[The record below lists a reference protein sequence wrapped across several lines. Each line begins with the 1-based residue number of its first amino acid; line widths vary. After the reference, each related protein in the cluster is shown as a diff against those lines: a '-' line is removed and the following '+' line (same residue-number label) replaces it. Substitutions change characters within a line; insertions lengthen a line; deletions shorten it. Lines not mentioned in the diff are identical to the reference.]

1 MSIKNINILEYKQNF
16 IVSKEDK
23 LKYGEIYTPF
33 SLIEQMFN
41 LFDPIV
47 FSQKDKKWLDPG
59 AGTGYFSI
67 YLFDKLNKG
76 LISVIPNE
84 EERKSHIIENMIYI
98 IEIKESNIIILRE
111 IFGKKANIFH
121 TDFLSTIP
129 LVVGKDTIPL
139 VVGKDTI
146 PNLDNFDFVI
156 GNPPYNSNGIKK
168 VPTNTKK
175 NKKHDDGK
183 TIWISFI
190 KKSISLLKENSQLC
204 VIVPSIWLKPDKART
219 YHYLTSYKIEKL
231 HCLTNTETNK
241 IFKGEAQTPTCFFLL
256 TKRETDNY
264 INIFDNNQN
273 KYINY
278 YCKLEYP
285 IPLFGQAVIQK
296 LQPFI
301 EKAGHLLVIKTN
313 LPSVNS
319 LFSDHSSTTFPYQNV
334 KTCILNGLQPEL
346 SINYSNIAQAYQGKK
361 KLILAHKMYGFP
373 YYDSDGIYGISNRD
387 NYVILRESEEECLK
401 IKQFLSTKLVL
412 YIYESTRYRMKYLE
426 KYAFQFIPDITNL
439 LDFPGDIND
448 ESVALYFGLDDNDI
462 KHINSLHKKK
472 YLSF

>member
-1 MSIKNINILEYKQNF
+1 MSIQNINILDYKQNF

-33 SLIEQMFN
+33 SLIERMFN

-47 FSQKDKKWLDPG
+47 FTQKDKKWLDPG

-76 LISVIPNE
+76 LISVITNE

-111 IFGKKANIFH
+111 IFGENANIFH
-121 TDFLSTIP
+121 MDFLSTIP
-129 LVVGKDTIPL
+129 NVTIPL
-139 VVGKDTI
+139 VVGI
-146 PNLDNFDFVI
+146 IENISFDFVI
-156 GNPPYNSNGIKK
+156 GNPPYNSDGIKK

-190 KKSISLLKENSQLC
+190 KKSISLLKENGQLC

-231 HCLTNTETNK
+231 HCLSNTETNK

-264 INIFDNNQN
+264 IHIYDTNQN

-301 EKAGHLLVIKTN
+301 EKTGYLSVIKTN
-313 LPSVNS
+313 LPSVTS
-319 LFSDHSSTTFPYQNV
+319 LFSEHSSNTFPYPNI

-373 YYDSDGIYGISNRD
+373 YYDSEGIYGISNRD
-387 NYVILRESEEECLK
+387 NYVILRESEEDCLK

-426 KYAFQFIPDITNL
+426 KYAFQFIPDITALPN
-439 LDFPGDIND
+439 FPEDIND
-448 ESVALYFGLDDNDI
+448 NSVALYFGLDNNDI

>member
-1 MSIKNINILEYKQNF
+1 MYIPHINIKNINILEYKQNF

-33 SLIEQMFN
+33 SLIERMFN

-47 FSQKDKKWLDPG
+47 FTQKDKKWLDPG

-111 IFGKKANIFH
+111 IFGVKANIFH
-121 TDFLSTIP
+121 TDFLST
-129 LVVGKDTIPL
+129 V
-139 VVGKDTI
+139 
-146 PNLDNFDFVI
+146 PNLDKFDYII

-190 KKSISLLKENSQLC
+190 KKSISLLKENGQLC

-219 YHYLTSYKIEKL
+219 YHYLTNYKIEKI
-231 HCLTNTETNK
+231 HCLSNTETNK

-264 INIFDNNQN
+264 INIFDNYQN

-278 YCKLEYP
+278 YCKLEFP

-296 LQPFI
+296 LQPFV
-301 EKAGHLLVIKTN
+301 EKTGHLIAIKTN

-319 LFSDHSSTTFPYQNV
+319 LFSQNSSNTFPYQNV

-346 SINYSNIAQAYQGKK
+346 SINYSNIAQAYHGKK

-387 NYVILRESEEECLK
+387 NYVILRESEEELLK

-426 KYAFQFIPDITNL
+426 KYAFQFIPDITAL
-439 LDFPGDIND
+439 PDFPQDIND
-448 ESVALYFGLDDNDI
+448 DSVSLYFGLDDNDI
-462 KHINSLHKKK
+462 KYINSLHKKK

>member
-1 MSIKNINILEYKQNF
+1 MSIPYINIKNINILEYKQKF

-33 SLIEQMFN
+33 SLIERMFN
-41 LFDPIV
+41 LFEPIV
-47 FSQKDKKWLDPG
+47 FTKRDKKWLDPG

-76 LISVIPNE
+76 LITEIPNE

-111 IFGKKANIFH
+111 IFGENANIFH
-121 TDFLSTIP
+121 TDFLSTKP
-129 LVVGKDTIPL
+129 LVVGKEAIL
-139 VVGKDTI
+139 NI
-146 PNLDNFDFVI
+146 DNFDYII

-219 YHYLTSYKIEKL
+219 YHYLTAYKIEKL
-231 HCLTNTETNK
+231 HCLSNTETNK

-296 LQPFI
+296 LQPFV
-301 EKAGHLLVIKTN
+301 EKAGHLSVIKTN

-319 LFSDHSSTTFPYQNV
+319 IFRNILQILF
-334 KTCILNGLQPEL
+334 
-346 SINYSNIAQAYQGKK
+346 
-361 KLILAHKMYGFP
+361 LIR
-373 YYDSDGIYGISNRD
+373 I
-387 NYVILRESEEECLK
+387 
-401 IKQFLSTKLVL
+401 
-412 YIYESTRYRMKYLE
+412 
-426 KYAFQFIPDITNL
+426 
-439 LDFPGDIND
+439 
-448 ESVALYFGLDDNDI
+448 
-462 KHINSLHKKK
+462 
-472 YLSF
+472 

>member
-1 MSIKNINILEYKQNF
+1 MAIKNIDILEYKQNF
-16 IVSKEDK
+16 TVSKEDK

-41 LFDPIV
+41 LFEPNV
-47 FSQKDKKWLDPG
+47 FTQKDKKWLDPG

-76 LISVIPNE
+76 LTPEIPNE

-98 IEIKESNIIILRE
+98 IEIKESNIIILRH
-111 IFGKKANIFH
+111 IFGEKAKIFN

-129 LVVGKDTIPL
+129 FVVM
-139 VVGKDTI
+139 
-146 PNLDNFDFVI
+146 FDFII

-175 NKKHDDGK
+175 NKKYDDGK

-190 KKSISLLKENSQLC
+190 KKSISLLKENGQLC
-204 VIVPSIWLKPDKART
+204 IIVPSIWLKPDKART

-241 IFKGEAQTPTCFFLL
+241 IFKGEAQTPTCYFLL

-264 INIFDNNQN
+264 INIFDNNQK

-285 IPLFGQAVIQK
+285 IPLFGQAIIQK

-301 EKAGHLLVIKTN
+301 EKAGHLYVIKTN
-313 LPSVNS
+313 LPSIKS
-319 LFSDHSSTTFPYQNV
+319 LFSENYSNTFPYPNV

-346 SINYSNIAQAYQGKK
+346 VINYSNIAQAYAGKK

-373 YYDSDGIYGISNRD
+373 YYDSLGIYGISNRD
-387 NYVILRESEEECLK
+387 NYVILRESEEELLK

-439 LDFPGDIND
+439 PDFPENIND
-448 ESVALYFGLDDNDI
+448 ESVSLYFGLNEDDK
-462 KHINSLHKKK
+462 KHINVLHKKN
-472 YLSF
+472 YLIFPG

>member
-16 IVSKEDK
+16 IVSQEDK

-33 SLIEQMFN
+33 SLIERMFN
-41 LFDPIV
+41 LYEPIV
-47 FSQKDKKWLDPG
+47 FTQKDKKWLDPG

-76 LISVIPNE
+76 LTAEFPND
-84 EERKSHIIENMIYI
+84 EERKTYIIENMIYI

-111 IFGKKANIFH
+111 IFGENANIFH
-121 TDFLSTIP
+121 TDFLSTF
-129 LVVGKDTIPL
+129 
-139 VVGKDTI
+139 
-146 PNLDNFDFVI
+146 PNLDKVDFII

-175 NKKHDDGK
+175 NKKYDDGK

-190 KKSISLLKENSQLC
+190 KKSISLLKENGQLC

-219 YHYLTSYKIEKL
+219 YHYLTNYKIDKIN
-231 HCLTNTETNK
+231 CLTNTETNK

-296 LQPFI
+296 LQSFV

-319 LFSDHSSTTFPYQNV
+319 LFSHNYSNTFHYQNV
-334 KTCILNGLQPEL
+334 KTCVLNGLQPEL
-346 SINYSNIAQAYQGKK
+346 SINYSNIAQAYYGKK

-373 YYDSDGIYGISNRD
+373 YYDSEGIYGISNRD
-387 NYVILRESEEECLK
+387 NYVILRESEEELLK

-426 KYAFQFIPDITNL
+426 KYAFQFIPNIINL
-439 LDFPGDIND
+439 PDFPKDIND
-448 ESVALYFGLDDNDI
+448 ESVFLYFGLDENDI

>member
-1 MSIKNINILEYKQNF
+1 MSIPHINIKNINILEYKQNF

-47 FSQKDKKWLDPG
+47 FTQKDKKWLDPG

-111 IFGKKANIFH
+111 IFGEKANIFH
-121 TDFLSTIP
+121 TDFLSTIH
-129 LVVGKDTIPL
+129 
-139 VVGKDTI
+139 
-146 PNLDNFDFVI
+146 NLDNFDYII
-156 GNPPYNSNGIKK
+156 GNPPYNSDGIKK

-190 KKSISLLKENSQLC
+190 KKSISLLKENCQLC

-219 YHYLTSYKIEKL
+219 YHYLTSYKIEKI

-301 EKAGHLLVIKTN
+301 EKAGHLVVIKTN

-319 LFSDHSSTTFPYQNV
+319 LFSDNSSNTFPYPNI

-373 YYDSDGIYGISNRD
+373 YYDSEGIYGISNRD
-387 NYVILRESEEECLK
+387 NYVILRESEEELLK

-426 KYAFQFIPDITNL
+426 KYAFQFIPDIINL
-439 LDFPGDIND
+439 PDFPGDIND
-448 ESVALYFGLDDNDI
+448 ESVCEYFGLDENDI

-472 YLSF
+472 YIFL

>member
-1 MSIKNINILEYKQNF
+1 MSIISIKNILDYKQNF
-16 IVSKEDK
+16 TVSKEDK

-33 SLIEQMFN
+33 SLIERMFN
-41 LFDPIV
+41 LFEPSV
-47 FSQKDKKWLDPG
+47 FTQKDKKWLDPG

-76 LISVIPNE
+76 LLTSIPDE

-111 IFGKKANIFH
+111 IFGEKANIFH
-121 TDFLSTIP
+121 TDFLSTIF
-129 LVVGKDTIPL
+129 
-139 VVGKDTI
+139 
-146 PNLDNFDFVI
+146 NLDNFDFII

-175 NKKHDDGK
+175 NKKHEDGK

-190 KKSISLLKENSQLC
+190 KKSISLLKENGQLC

-219 YHYLTSYKIEKL
+219 YHYLTSYKIEKI

-301 EKAGHLLVIKTN
+301 EKAGHLSVIKTN
-313 LPSVNS
+313 LPSVTS
-319 LFSDHSSTTFPYQNV
+319 LFSQHSSNTFPYPNV

-373 YYDSDGIYGISNRD
+373 YYDSLGIYGISNRD
-387 NYVILRESEEECLK
+387 NYVILRESEEELLK
-401 IKQFLSTKLVL
+401 IKQFLSTRLVL

-439 LDFPGDIND
+439 PDFPEVIND
-448 ESVALYFGLDDNDI
+448 ESVSLYFGLDDNDI
-462 KHINSLHKKK
+462 KHINSLHKKQ
-472 YLSF
+472 YLFFI

>member
-1 MSIKNINILEYKQNF
+1 MSIPHINIKNINILEYKQNF
-16 IVSKEDK
+16 TVSKEDK

-33 SLIEQMFN
+33 SLIERMFN
-41 LFDPIV
+41 LFDPSV

-98 IEIKESNIIILRE
+98 IEIKESNIIILRDF
-111 IFGKKANIFH
+111 FGEKANIFH
-121 TDFLSTIP
+121 TDFLSP
-129 LVVGKDTIPL
+129 
-139 VVGKDTI
+139 I
-146 PNLDNFDFVI
+146 PNLVMFDYII

-175 NKKHDDGK
+175 NKKHEDGK

-190 KKSISLLKENSQLC
+190 KKSISLLKENGQLC

-219 YHYLTSYKIEKL
+219 YHYLTSYKIEKI
-231 HCLTNTETNK
+231 HCLSNTETNK

-264 INIFDNNQN
+264 IHLFDNNQN

-313 LPSVNS
+313 LPSISS
-319 LFSDHSSTTFPYQNV
+319 LFSEHSSNTFPYPNI

-346 SINYSNIAQAYQGKK
+346 SINYSNIAQAYYGKK

-373 YYDSDGIYGISNRD
+373 YYDSLGIYGVSNRD
-387 NYVILRESEEECLK
+387 NYVILRENEEEYLK

-412 YIYESTRYRMKYLE
+412 YIYEATRYRMKYLE
-426 KYAFQFIPDITNL
+426 KYAFQFIPDITKL
-439 LDFPGDIND
+439 PDFPENIND
-448 ESVALYFGLDDNDI
+448 ESVSSYFGLDDNDR
-462 KHINSLHKKK
+462 KHINSLHKKQ
-472 YLSF
+472 YLYFL

>member
-1 MSIKNINILEYKQNF
+1 MSIPQINIKNINILDYKQNF

-23 LKYGEIYTPF
+23 LNYGEIYTPF
-33 SLIEQMFN
+33 SLIERMFN
-41 LFDPIV
+41 LFDPSV
-47 FSQKDKKWLDPG
+47 FTQKDKKWLDPG

-98 IEIKESNIIILRE
+98 IEIKESNIIILRD
-111 IFGKKANIFH
+111 IFGEKANIFH
-121 TDFLSTIP
+121 MDFLSTIP
-129 LVVGKDTIPL
+129 LVVE
-139 VVGKDTI
+139 
-146 PNLDNFDFVI
+146 FDFII

-190 KKSISLLKENSQLC
+190 KKSISLLKENGQLC

-264 INIFDNNQN
+264 IHIFDNNQN

-278 YCKLEYP
+278 YCKLDYP
-285 IPLFGQAVIQK
+285 IPLFGQAVVQK

-301 EKAGHLLVIKTN
+301 EKAGHLSVIKTN
-313 LPSVNS
+313 MPSVTS
-319 LFSDHSSTTFPYQNV
+319 LFSEHSSTIFPHPNI

-346 SINYSNIAQAYQGKK
+346 SLNYSNIAQAYQGKK

-373 YYDSDGIYGISNRD
+373 YYDSEGSYGISNRD
-387 NYVILRESEEECLK
+387 NYVILRESEEDCLK

-412 YIYESTRYRMKYLE
+412 YIYEATRYRMKYLE
-426 KYAFQFIPDITNL
+426 KYAFQFIPDITKL
-439 LDFPGDIND
+439 PDFPEDIND
-448 ESVALYFGLDDNDI
+448 ESVALYFGLDNNDI
-462 KHINSLHKKK
+462 KHINSLHKKQ
-472 YLSF
+472 YLFF

>member
-16 IVSKEDK
+16 TVSKEDK

-33 SLIEQMFN
+33 SLIERMFN
-41 LFDPIV
+41 LFEPIV
-47 FSQKDKKWLDPG
+47 FTQKDKKWLDPG

-76 LISVIPNE
+76 LSLVIPND

-98 IEIKESNIIILRE
+98 IEIKESNVIILRE
-111 IFGKKANIFH
+111 IFGEKANIFNN
-121 TDFLSTIP
+121 DFLSPISL
-129 LVVGKDTIPL
+129 LVD
-139 VVGKDTI
+139 
-146 PNLDNFDFVI
+146 FDFII

-190 KKSISLLKENSQLC
+190 KKSISLLKENGQLC

-264 INIFDNNQN
+264 INIFDNDQK
-273 KYINY
+273 KYINF

-319 LFSDHSSTTFPYQNV
+319 LFSEHSSNTFPYPNI
-334 KTCILNGLQPEL
+334 KTSILNGMQPEL

-373 YYDSDGIYGISNRD
+373 YYDSEGIYGISNRD
-387 NYVILRESEEECLK
+387 NYVILRESEEELLQ
-401 IKQFLSTKLVL
+401 IKQFLSTNLAL
-412 YIYESTRYRMKYLE
+412 YIYEATRYRMKYLE
-426 KYAFQFIPDITNL
+426 KYAFQFIPDIIKL
-439 LDFPGDIND
+439 LDFPKDIND
-448 ESVALYFGLDDNDI
+448 ESVSLYFGLDDNDKI
-462 KHINSLHKKK
+462 NINSLHKKK

>member
-1 MSIKNINILEYKQNF
+1 
-16 IVSKEDK
+16 
-23 LKYGEIYTPF
+23 
-33 SLIEQMFN
+33 
-41 LFDPIV
+41 
-47 FSQKDKKWLDPG
+47 
-59 AGTGYFSI
+59 
-67 YLFDKLNKG
+67 
-76 LISVIPNE
+76 
-84 EERKSHIIENMIYI
+84 MIYI
-98 IEIKESNIIILRE
+98 IEIKESNIIILRDL
-111 IFGKKANIFH
+111 FGEKANIFH
-121 TDFLSTIP
+121 SDFLSTIP
-129 LVVGKDTIPL
+129 LVVGKE
-139 VVGKDTI
+139 TI
-146 PNLDNFDFVI
+146 PNLVMFDFII

-190 KKSISLLKENSQLC
+190 KKSISLLKENGQLC
-204 VIVPSIWLKPDKART
+204 VIVPSIWLKPDKAHT
-219 YHYLTSYKIEKL
+219 YHYLTAYKIEKL
-231 HCLTNTETNK
+231 HCLSNTETNK

-264 INIFDNNQN
+264 IHLFDNNQN

-319 LFSDHSSTTFPYQNV
+319 LFSETSSNTFPHPNV

-346 SINYSNIAQAYQGKK
+346 AINYSNIAQAYQGKK

-373 YYDSDGIYGISNRD
+373 YYDSEGIYGISNRD
-387 NYVILRESEEECLK
+387 NYVILRESEEELLK
-401 IKQFLSTKLVL
+401 IQKFLSTKLVL

-426 KYAFQFIPDITNL
+426 KYAFQFIPDITKL
-439 LDFPGDIND
+439 PDFPEVIND
-448 ESVALYFGLDDNDI
+448 ESVSLYFGLDEND
-462 KHINSLHKKK
+462 KNHINSLHKKN

>member
-1 MSIKNINILEYKQNF
+1 MSIPHINIKNINILEYKQNF

-41 LFDPIV
+41 LFDPNV
-47 FSQKDKKWLDPG
+47 FTQKDKKWLDPG

-98 IEIKESNIIILRE
+98 IEIKESNIIILRD
-111 IFGKKANIFH
+111 IFGEKANIFH
-121 TDFLSTIP
+121 SDFLSTIP
-129 LVVGKDTIPL
+129 LVVGKDTIP
-139 VVGKDTI
+139 
-146 PNLDNFDFVI
+146 NLDMFDYII

-190 KKSISLLKENSQLC
+190 KKSISLLKENCQLC

-219 YHYLTSYKIEKL
+219 YHYLTSYKIEKI
-231 HCLTNTETNK
+231 HCLSNTETNK

-285 IPLFGQAVIQK
+285 IPLFGQAIIQK
-296 LQPFI
+296 LQPFV
-301 EKAGHLLVIKTN
+301 EKAGYLSAIKTN
-313 LPSVNS
+313 LPSINS
-319 LFSDHSSTTFPYQNV
+319 LFSEHSSNTFPYPNI

-346 SINYSNIAQAYQGKK
+346 SINYSNIAQAYHGKK

-373 YYDSDGIYGISNRD
+373 YYDSEGIYGISNRD
-387 NYVILRESEEECLK
+387 NYVIIRESEEELLK
-401 IKQFLSTKLVL
+401 IKKFLSTNLVL

-426 KYAFQFIPDITNL
+426 KYAFQFIPDITAL
-439 LDFPGDIND
+439 PDFPEDIND
-448 ESVALYFGLDDNDI
+448 ESVSSYFGLDINDI
-462 KHINSLHKKK
+462 NHINSLHKKK

>member
-23 LKYGEIYTPF
+23 LKYGVIYTPF

-41 LFDPIV
+41 LFEPSV
-47 FSQKDKKWLDPG
+47 FTQKDKKWLDPG

-111 IFGKKANIFH
+111 IFGQKANIFH
-121 TDFLSTIP
+121 IDFLS
-129 LVVGKDTIPL
+129 LV
-139 VVGKDTI
+139 
-146 PNLDNFDFVI
+146 PNLDKFDYII

-175 NKKHDDGK
+175 NKKYDDGK

-190 KKSISLLKENSQLC
+190 KKSISLLKENGQIC

-219 YHYLTSYKIEKL
+219 YHYLTSYKIEKI

-264 INIFDNNQN
+264 INIFDNNQK

-285 IPLFGQAVIQK
+285 IPLFGQSVIQK
-296 LQPFI
+296 IQPFI
-301 EKAGHLLVIKTN
+301 EKVGHLLVIKTN
-313 LPSVNS
+313 LPRVNS
-319 LFSDHSSTTFPYQNV
+319 LFSDNYSNAFPYQNV
-334 KTCILNGLQPEL
+334 KTCVLNGLQPEL
-346 SINYSNIAQAYQGKK
+346 SINYSNIPQSYYGKK

-373 YYDSDGIYGISNRD
+373 YCDSKGIYGISNRD
-387 NYVILRESEEECLK
+387 NYVILRESEEELLK
-401 IKQFLSTKLVL
+401 IKQFLSTKLTL

-426 KYAFQFIPDITNL
+426 KYAFQFIPNITDLPN
-439 LDFPGDIND
+439 FPKDIND
-448 ESVALYFGLDDNDI
+448 ESVFKYFGLDENDI

>member
-1 MSIKNINILEYKQNF
+1 MSIPQINIKNINILEYKQNF
-16 IVSKEDK
+16 TVSKEDK

-33 SLIEQMFN
+33 SLIERMFN
-41 LFDPIV
+41 LFDPSV

-84 EERKSHIIENMIYI
+84 AERKSHIIENMIYI
-98 IEIKESNIIILRE
+98 IEIKESNIIILRDF
-111 IFGKKANIFH
+111 FGEKANIFY

-129 LVVGKDTIPL
+129 LVVM
-139 VVGKDTI
+139 
-146 PNLDNFDFVI
+146 FDFII

-190 KKSISLLKENSQLC
+190 KKSISILKENCQLC

-219 YHYLTSYKIEKL
+219 YHYLTSYKIEKI

-319 LFSDHSSTTFPYQNV
+319 IFSEHSSNTFPYPNI

-346 SINYSNIAQAYQGKK
+346 SINYSNIAQAYHGKK

-373 YYDSDGIYGISNRD
+373 YYDSEGSYGVSNRD
-387 NYVILRESEEECLK
+387 NYVILRENEEECLK

-412 YIYESTRYRMKYLE
+412 YIYEATRYRMKYLE
-426 KYAFQFIPDITNL
+426 KYAFQFIPDITKL
-439 LDFPGDIND
+439 PDFPEDIND
-448 ESVALYFGLDDNDI
+448 ESVYSYFGLDNNDR
-462 KHINSLHKKK
+462 KHIISLHKKE

>member
-1 MSIKNINILEYKQNF
+1 MSIPHINIKNINILDYKQNF
-16 IVSKEDK
+16 TVSKEDK

-33 SLIEQMFN
+33 SLIERMFN
-41 LFDPIV
+41 LFEPSV
-47 FSQKDKKWLDPG
+47 FTQKDKKWLDTG

-111 IFGKKANIFH
+111 IFGEKANIFH
-121 TDFLSTIP
+121 MDFLSTIP
-129 LVVGKDTIPL
+129 LVV
-139 VVGKDTI
+139 V
-146 PNLDNFDFVI
+146 FDFII

-190 KKSISLLKENSQLC
+190 KTSISLLKENGQLC

-231 HCLTNTETNK
+231 HCLSNTETNK

-301 EKAGHLLVIKTN
+301 EKAGHLHIIKTN

-319 LFSDHSSTTFPYQNV
+319 LFSENSSNTFPYPNI

-346 SINYSNIAQAYQGKK
+346 CINYSNIAQAYQGKK

-373 YYDSDGIYGISNRD
+373 YYDSLGIYGVSNRD
-387 NYVILRESEEECLK
+387 NYVIMRESEQECLK

-412 YIYESTRYRMKYLE
+412 YIYEATRYRMKYLE

-439 LDFPGDIND
+439 PDFPEVIND
-448 ESVALYFGLDDNDI
+448 ESVSLYFGLDDNDR
-462 KHINSLHKKK
+462 KHINSLHKKQ
-472 YLSF
+472 YLYFL

>member
-1 MSIKNINILEYKQNF
+1 MSISHINIKNINILEYKQNF

-47 FSQKDKKWLDPG
+47 FTQKDKKWLDPG

-76 LISVIPNE
+76 LLSVIPNE

-111 IFGKKANIFH
+111 IFGEKANIFH
-121 TDFLSTIP
+121 MDFLSTIP
-129 LVVGKDTIPL
+129 LVV
-139 VVGKDTI
+139 V
-146 PNLDNFDFVI
+146 FDFII

-190 KKSISLLKENSQLC
+190 KTSISLLKENGQLC

-231 HCLTNTETNK
+231 HCLSNTETNK

-264 INIFDNNQN
+264 IHIFDNNQN

-285 IPLFGQAVIQK
+285 IPLFGQAVIKK

-313 LPSVNS
+313 LPSVTS
-319 LFSDHSSTTFPYQNV
+319 LFSDNYSNTFSYPNV
-334 KTCILNGLQPEL
+334 KTCILNGLEPEL
-346 SINYSNIAQAYQGKK
+346 YINYSNIAQAYQGKK

-373 YYDSDGIYGISNRD
+373 YYDSEGIYGISNRD
-387 NYVILRESEEECLK
+387 NYVILRESEDECLK
-401 IKQFLSTKLVL
+401 IQKFLSTKLVL

-426 KYAFQFIPDITNL
+426 KYAFQFIPDITAL
-439 LDFPGDIND
+439 PDFPKDIND
-448 ESVALYFGLDDNDI
+448 DSIFTYFGLDDND
-462 KHINSLHKKK
+462 KKYINSLHKKN

>member
-1 MSIKNINILEYKQNF
+1 MSIKNINIIDYKQNF

-33 SLIEQMFN
+33 SLIERMFN
-41 LFDPIV
+41 LFEPSV

-84 EERKSHIIENMIYI
+84 EERKTHIIENMIYI

-111 IFGKKANIFH
+111 IFGEKANIFH
-121 TDFLSTIP
+121 TDFLSTS
-129 LVVGKDTIPL
+129 
-139 VVGKDTI
+139 
-146 PNLDNFDFVI
+146 PNLDNFDFII

-219 YHYLTSYKIEKL
+219 YHYLTSYKIEKI

-264 INIFDNNQN
+264 INIYDNNQN

-319 LFSDHSSTTFPYQNV
+319 LFSEYSSNTFPYPNI
-334 KTCILNGLQPEL
+334 KTCILNGLEPEL
-346 SINYSNIAQAYQGKK
+346 IINYSNIAQAYHGKK

-373 YYDSDGIYGISNRD
+373 YYDSAGIYGISNRD
-387 NYVILRESEEECLK
+387 NYVILRENEQDYLK
-401 IKQFLSTKLVL
+401 IKQFISTKLVL

-426 KYAFQFIPDITNL
+426 KYAFQFIPDITKL
-439 LDFPGDIND
+439 QDFPENIND
-448 ESVALYFGLDDNDI
+448 DSVSLYFGLDENDR
-462 KHINSLHKKK
+462 KHINSLHKKE
-472 YLSF
+472 YLCFL

>member
-1 MSIKNINILEYKQNF
+1 MSIMSIKNILDYKQNF

-41 LFDPIV
+41 LFESSV
-47 FSQKDKKWLDPG
+47 FTQKDKKWLDPG
-59 AGTGYFSI
+59 AGTGYFSM

-76 LISVIPNE
+76 LLTSIPDE

-98 IEIKESNIIILRE
+98 IEIKESNIIILRDL
-111 IFGKKANIFH
+111 FGEKANIVH
-121 TDFLSTIP
+121 PDFLSPSPLVTIP
-129 LVVGKDTIPL
+129 LVVGI
-139 VVGKDTI
+139 I
-146 PNLDNFDFVI
+146 ENISFDYII

-190 KKSISLLKENSQLC
+190 KKSISLLKKNGQLC
-204 VIVPSIWLKPDKART
+204 VIVPSIWLKPDKAHT
-219 YHYLTSYKIEKL
+219 YHYLTAYKIEKL
-231 HCLTNTETNK
+231 HCLSNTETNK

-256 TKRETDNY
+256 SKRETYNY
-264 INIFDNNQN
+264 IHLFDNNQN

-301 EKAGHLLVIKTN
+301 EKAGHLLAIKTN
-313 LPSVNS
+313 LPSVTS
-319 LFSDHSSTTFPYQNV
+319 LFSETSSTTFPHPNV

-346 SINYSNIAQAYQGKK
+346 SINYSNIAQAYYGKK

-373 YYDSDGIYGISNRD
+373 YYDSEGIYGISNRD

-426 KYAFQFIPDITNL
+426 KYAFQFIPDITKFP
-439 LDFPGDIND
+439 DFPLDIND
-448 ESVALYFGLDDNDI
+448 ESVCAYFGLDENDI
-462 KHINSLHKKK
+462 KHINSLHKKQ

>member
-1 MSIKNINILEYKQNF
+1 MSISHINIKNINILEYKQNF

-33 SLIEQMFN
+33 SLIDRMFN

-47 FSQKDKKWLDPG
+47 FTQKDKKWLDPG

-76 LISVIPNE
+76 LLSVIPNE

-111 IFGKKANIFH
+111 IFGEKANIFH
-121 TDFLSTIP
+121 MDFLSTIP
-129 LVVGKDTIPL
+129 LVV
-139 VVGKDTI
+139 V
-146 PNLDNFDFVI
+146 FDFII

-190 KKSISLLKENSQLC
+190 KTSISLLKENGQLC

-231 HCLTNTETNK
+231 HCLSNTETNK

-264 INIFDNNQN
+264 IHIFDNNQN

-285 IPLFGQAVIQK
+285 IPLFGQAVIKK

-313 LPSVNS
+313 LPSVTS
-319 LFSDHSSTTFPYQNV
+319 LFSDNYSNTFSYPNV
-334 KTCILNGLQPEL
+334 KTCILNGLEPEL
-346 SINYSNIAQAYQGKK
+346 YINYSNIAQAYQGKK

-373 YYDSDGIYGISNRD
+373 YYDSEGIYGISNRD
-387 NYVILRESEEECLK
+387 NYVILRESEDECLK
-401 IKQFLSTKLVL
+401 IQKFLSTKLVL

-426 KYAFQFIPDITNL
+426 KYAFQFIPDITAL
-439 LDFPGDIND
+439 PDFPKDIND
-448 ESVALYFGLDDNDI
+448 DSIFTYFGLDDND
-462 KHINSLHKKK
+462 KKYINSLHKKN

>member
-1 MSIKNINILEYKQNF
+1 MSITHINIKNINILDYKQNF

-33 SLIEQMFN
+33 SLIERMFN
-41 LFDPIV
+41 LFDPSV
-47 FSQKDKKWLDPG
+47 FSQKEKKWLDPG

-76 LISVIPNE
+76 LAEEIPNE

-111 IFGKKANIFH
+111 IFGEKANIFH
-121 TDFLSTIP
+121 DDFLSTIP
-129 LVVGKDTIPL
+129 
-139 VVGKDTI
+139 
-146 PNLDNFDFVI
+146 NLKNFDFII
-156 GNPPYNSNGIKK
+156 GNPPYNSDGIKK

-190 KKSISLLKENSQLC
+190 KKSISLLKENCQLC

-219 YHYLTSYKIEKL
+219 YHYLTNYKIENL
-231 HCLTNTETNK
+231 HCLSNTETNK

-285 IPLFGQAVIQK
+285 IPLFGQAIIQK
-296 LQPFI
+296 LQPFV
-301 EKAGHLLVIKTN
+301 EKAGYLSVIKTN
-313 LPSVNS
+313 LPSINS
-319 LFSDHSSTTFPYQNV
+319 LFSENSSNTFPYPNV

-346 SINYSNIAQAYQGKK
+346 SINYSNIAQAYYGKK

-373 YYDSDGIYGISNRD
+373 YYDSEGIYGISNRD
-387 NYVILRESEEECLK
+387 NYVIIRESEEELLK
-401 IKQFLSTKLVL
+401 IKQFLSIKLVL

-426 KYAFQFIPDITNL
+426 KYAFQFIPDITAL
-439 LDFPGDIND
+439 PDFPKDIND
-448 ESVALYFGLDDNDI
+448 ESVSLYFGLDDNDI
-462 KHINSLHKKK
+462 KHINSLHKKN

>member
-1 MSIKNINILEYKQNF
+1 MSIPQINIKNINILEYKQNF

-33 SLIEQMFN
+33 SLIERMFN
-41 LFDPIV
+41 LFEPSV
-47 FSQKDKKWLDPG
+47 FTQKDKKWLDPG

-76 LISVIPNE
+76 LTSEIPDE

-111 IFGKKANIFH
+111 IFGEKANIFH
-121 TDFLSTIP
+121 TDFLSTN
-129 LVVGKDTIPL
+129 
-139 VVGKDTI
+139 
-146 PNLDNFDFVI
+146 PNLENFDFII

-219 YHYLTSYKIEKL
+219 YHYLTSYKIEKI

-264 INIFDNNQN
+264 IHIFDNNQN
-273 KYINY
+273 KYINF

-301 EKAGHLLVIKTN
+301 EKAGHLLAIKTN
-313 LPSVNS
+313 LPSVTS
-319 LFSDHSSTTFPYQNV
+319 LFSEHSSNTFPYPNV

-346 SINYSNIAQAYQGKK
+346 SINYSNIAQAYYDKK

-373 YYDSDGIYGISNRD
+373 YYDSEGIYGISNRD
-387 NYVILRESEEECLK
+387 NYVILRENEEELLK
-401 IKQFLSTKLVL
+401 IKQFLSTNLAL
-412 YIYESTRYRMKYLE
+412 YIYEATRYRMKYLE
-426 KYAFQFIPDITNL
+426 KYAFQFIPDITAL
-439 LDFPGDIND
+439 PDFPKDINND
-448 ESVALYFGLDDNDI
+448 SVSSYFGLDNNDKI
-462 KHINSLHKKK
+462 NINSLHKKK
-472 YLSF
+472 YLSFN

>member
-1 MSIKNINILEYKQNF
+1 MSIISIKNILDYKQNF
-16 IVSKEDK
+16 TVSKEDK

-41 LFDPIV
+41 LFEPSV
-47 FSQKDKKWLDPG
+47 FTQRDKKWLDPG

-76 LISVIPNE
+76 LLTSIPDE

-98 IEIKESNIIILRE
+98 IEIKESNIIILRDL
-111 IFGKKANIFH
+111 FGEKANIFH
-121 TDFLSTIP
+121 TDFLSPIP
-129 LVVGKDTIPL
+129 IVVGKEA
-139 VVGKDTI
+139 I
-146 PNLDNFDFVI
+146 PNLDNFDFII

-190 KKSISLLKENSQLC
+190 KKSISLLKENGQLC

-219 YHYLTSYKIEKL
+219 YHYLTAYKIEKL

-264 INIFDNNQN
+264 IHIYDNNQN

-278 YCKLEYP
+278 YYKLEYP

-301 EKAGHLLVIKTN
+301 EKAGHLLAIKTN
-313 LPSVNS
+313 LPSVTS
-319 LFSDHSSTTFPYQNV
+319 LFSETSSNTFPYPNV

-373 YYDSDGIYGISNRD
+373 YYDSEGIYGISNRD

-401 IKQFLSTKLVL
+401 IKQFLSTNLVL

-426 KYAFQFIPDITNL
+426 KYAFQFIPDITKFP
-439 LDFPGDIND
+439 DFPSDINN
-448 ESVALYFGLDDNDI
+448 ESVCSYFGLDENDK
-462 KHINSLHKKK
+462 KHINSLHKKS
-472 YLSF
+472 YLYF

>member
-1 MSIKNINILEYKQNF
+1 MSIKNINIIDYKQNF

-33 SLIEQMFN
+33 SLIERMFN
-41 LFDPIV
+41 LFEPSV
-47 FSQKDKKWLDPG
+47 FTQKDKKWLDPG

-84 EERKSHIIENMIYI
+84 EERKTHIIENMIYI

-111 IFGKKANIFH
+111 IFGEKANIFH
-121 TDFLSTIP
+121 TDFLSTS
-129 LVVGKDTIPL
+129 
-139 VVGKDTI
+139 
-146 PNLDNFDFVI
+146 PNLDNFDFII

-219 YHYLTSYKIEKL
+219 YHYLTSYKIEKI

-264 INIFDNNQN
+264 INIYDNNQN

-319 LFSDHSSTTFPYQNV
+319 LFSEYSSNTFPYPNI
-334 KTCILNGLQPEL
+334 KTCILNGLEPEL
-346 SINYSNIAQAYQGKK
+346 IINYSNIAQAYHGKK

-373 YYDSDGIYGISNRD
+373 YYDSAGIYGISNRD
-387 NYVILRESEEECLK
+387 NYVILRENEQDYLK
-401 IKQFLSTKLVL
+401 IKQFISTKLVL

-426 KYAFQFIPDITNL
+426 KYAFQFIPDITKL
-439 LDFPGDIND
+439 QDFPENIND
-448 ESVALYFGLDDNDI
+448 DSVSLYFGLDENDR
-462 KHINSLHKKK
+462 KHINSLHKKE
-472 YLSF
+472 YLCFL

>member
-1 MSIKNINILEYKQNF
+1 MSIPHINIKNINILDYKQNF
-16 IVSKEDK
+16 TVSKEDK

-47 FSQKDKKWLDPG
+47 FTQKDKKWLDPG

-111 IFGKKANIFH
+111 IFGEKANIFYI
-121 TDFLSTIP
+121 DFLSP
-129 LVVGKDTIPL
+129 
-139 VVGKDTI
+139 I
-146 PNLDNFDFVI
+146 PNLVMFDFII

-168 VPTNTKK
+168 GPTNTKK
-175 NKKHDDGK
+175 NKKYDDGK

-190 KKSISLLKENSQLC
+190 KKSISFLKENCQLC

-219 YHYLTSYKIEKL
+219 YHYLTAYKIEKL

-264 INIFDNNQN
+264 IHLFDTNQN

-278 YCKLEYP
+278 YCKLDYP

-313 LPSVNS
+313 LPSVTS
-319 LFSDHSSTTFPYQNV
+319 LFSETSSTTFPYPNI

-346 SINYSNIAQAYQGKK
+346 SINYSNIAQVYQGKK

-373 YYDSDGIYGISNRD
+373 YYDSEGIYGISNRD

-412 YIYESTRYRMKYLE
+412 YIYEATRYRMKYLE
-426 KYAFQFIPDITNL
+426 KYAFQFIPDITKL
-439 LDFPGDIND
+439 PDFPEDIND
-448 ESVALYFGLDDNDI
+448 ESVFSYFGLDINDK
-462 KHINSLHKKK
+462 KHINSLHKKN
-472 YLSF
+472 YLCF